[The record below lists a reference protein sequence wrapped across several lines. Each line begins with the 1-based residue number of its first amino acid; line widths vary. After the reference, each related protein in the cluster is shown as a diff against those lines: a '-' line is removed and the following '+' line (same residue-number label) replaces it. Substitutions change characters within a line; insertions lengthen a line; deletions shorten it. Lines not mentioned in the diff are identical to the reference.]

1 MNESNKGYFPD
12 SIYTTYTVAPFWVK
26 HNARVDGQV
35 SCEVHNNSSN
45 SDPILH
51 QVSLFINRKLNNDFL
66 GKWMIIGEW
75 RDIPES
81 ESTPKVITSFDVFL
95 AIGIV

>member
-1 MNESNKGYFPD
+1 MNESNNVYFPD
-12 SIYTTYTVAPFWVK
+12 SIYTTYTVAPFWVE

-35 SCEVHNNSSN
+35 SYEVHNSSN
-45 SDPILH
+45 SNPILH

-66 GKWMIIGEW
+66 GSWMIIGEW

-81 ESTPKVITSFDVFL
+81 ESTSKVITSLDVFL